1 MLMASR
7 MLHVKNGNQQTR
19 NEAAGIFHD
28 NGNDFGGLMVIGDG
42 VGWVFM
48 IVIMASR
55 ILNVKNGSQQTR
67 NEAAGDN
74 FDGGSVFMF
83 MMVIMAFMTLQ

>member
-7 MLHVKNGNQQTR
+7 MLH
-19 NEAAGIFHD
+19 
-28 NGNDFGGLMVIGDG
+28 
-42 VGWVFM
+42 
-48 IVIMASR
+48 
-55 ILNVKNGSQQTR
+55 VKNGSQQTR

>member
-1 MLMASR
+1 M
-7 MLHVKNGNQQTR
+7 
-19 NEAAGIFHD
+19 
-28 NGNDFGGLMVIGDG
+28 IGDG
-42 VGWVFM
+42 MGWVFM

-83 MMVIMAFMTLQ
+83 MMVIMALMTLQ

>member
-1 MLMASR
+1 
-7 MLHVKNGNQQTR
+7 
-19 NEAAGIFHD
+19 
-28 NGNDFGGLMVIGDG
+28 MVIGDG
-42 VGWVFM
+42 MGWVFM

-67 NEAAGDN
+67 NEAAGNN

-83 MMVIMAFMTLQ
+83 LRVIMALMTLQ

>member
-1 MLMASR
+1 
-7 MLHVKNGNQQTR
+7 
-19 NEAAGIFHD
+19 
-28 NGNDFGGLMVIGDG
+28 MVIGDG
-42 VGWVFM
+42 MGWVFM

-74 FDGGSVFMF
+74 FDGGWVIV
-83 MMVIMAFMTLQ
+83 MVKMVLMTLQMKCV

>member
-1 MLMASR
+1 
-7 MLHVKNGNQQTR
+7 
-19 NEAAGIFHD
+19 
-28 NGNDFGGLMVIGDG
+28 MVIGDG

-55 ILNVKNGSQQTR
+55 MLHMKKGTQQTR

-83 MMVIMAFMTLQ
+83 MMVIMALMTLQ